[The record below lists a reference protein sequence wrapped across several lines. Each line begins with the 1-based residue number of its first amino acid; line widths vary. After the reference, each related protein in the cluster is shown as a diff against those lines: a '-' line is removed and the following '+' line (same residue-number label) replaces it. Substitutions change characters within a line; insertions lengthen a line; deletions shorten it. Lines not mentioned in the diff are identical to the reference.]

1 MRIKDIAREAGVSTA
16 TVSHVINKTKYVS
29 DPTRE
34 RVLKAIK
41 KFNYHPNAHAQ
52 MLALGR
58 SKIIGLLVSDISNPF
73 FPEIIKSI
81 EAAVI
86 AGGYN
91 LFLLN
96 TNYETARTIE
106 YVQRLIQ
113 MKVAGII
120 LMIAEFDEA
129 IINEAKRKKT
139 SIVFHDLGVVGEKMS
154 RVSLDYAVGVDEAV
168 RHLVSLGHRNIAHIA
183 GSHQIH
189 SAGVRRK
196 AFAESMHRQLPKE
209 NEPKVYEGDFR
220 FEGGRQAANQILA
233 ESSLPTAVIVA
244 NDLMALGAM
253 QEFKAAGLRIPQ
265 DISIVGFDDI
275 SFASLSE
282 PSLTTVC
289 SPRIEI
295 GRRAVEALLLTVDK
309 PHQQGVD
316 ISIPTYLIKRNSTA
330 PPRTIGDPRN
340 AQKTDVSGMD

>member
-29 DPTRE
+29 DPTRD
-34 RVLKAIK
+34 RVQKAIK

-73 FPEIIKSI
+73 FPEIIKSV
-81 EAAVI
+81 EAGVI

-96 TNYETARTIE
+96 TNYETDRTIE
-106 YVQRLIQ
+106 YVQRLNQ

-120 LMIAEFDEA
+120 LMISEFDEA
-129 IINEAKRKKT
+129 IVTEAKRKKT

-154 RVSLDYAVGVDEAV
+154 KVSLDYAVGVDEAV
-168 RHLVSLGHRNIAHIA
+168 RHLVSLGHTKIAHIA
-183 GSHQIH
+183 GSHEIH
-189 SAGVRRK
+189 SAGIRRQ
-196 AFAESMHRQLPKE
+196 AFAESMKMHLP
-209 NEPKVYEGDFR
+209 NEAESMVYEGDFR
-220 FEGGRQAANQILA
+220 FDGGRQAASQLLKGKM
-233 ESSLPTAVIVA
+233 LPTAVIVA

-253 QEFKAAGLRIPQ
+253 QEFKRAGLRIPQ
-265 DISIVGFDDI
+265 DLSIVGFDDI

-282 PSLTTVC
+282 PALTTVC
-289 SPRIEI
+289 SPRVDI
-295 GRRAVEALLLTVDK
+295 GTRAVEALLLTVDK
-309 PHQQGVD
+309 PHQQGVE
-316 ISIPTYLIKRNSTA
+316 ISIPTYLIVRNSTA
-330 PPRTIGDPRN
+330 PPRKGGDPR
-340 AQKTDVSGMD
+340 SR

>member
-34 RVLKAIK
+34 KVQKAIK

-58 SKIIGLLVSDISNPF
+58 SKMIGLLVSDISNPF

-81 EAAVI
+81 EAAVFTS
-86 AGGYN
+86 GYH
-91 LFLLN
+91 LILLN
-96 TNYETARTIE
+96 TNYEADRAVE

-129 IINEAKRKKT
+129 LIDEAKQKKT
-139 SIVFHDLGVVGEKMS
+139 SIVFHDLGIVGERMS
-154 RVSLDYAVGVDEAV
+154 NIILDYAVGIDEAV
-168 RHLVSLGHRNIAHIA
+168 QHLVSLGHKKIVHIA
-183 GSHQIH
+183 GAHEIH
-189 SAGVRRK
+189 SAGVRRQ
-196 AFAESMHRQLPKE
+196 AFLDAMKRHFPR
-209 NEPKVYEGDFR
+209 EPAPPVYEGNFR
-220 FEGGRQAANQILA
+220 FEGGRLAASRILA
-233 ESSLPTAVIVA
+233 EKTLPTAVVVA

-253 QEFKAAGLRIPQ
+253 QEFKAAGLHVPQ

-282 PSLTTVC
+282 PALTTVC
-289 SPRIEI
+289 SPRVEI
-295 GRRAVEALLLTVDK
+295 GRRAFEALMLTVDR
-309 PHQQGVD
+309 PHQPG
-316 ISIPTYLIKRNSTA
+316 IEIRIPTYLIKRDSTA
-330 PPRTIGDPRN
+330 PPRSGRDPR
-340 AQKTDVSGMD
+340 KS

>member
-34 RVLKAIK
+34 KVEQAIK
-41 KFNYHPNAHAQ
+41 KFGYHPNAHAQ

-73 FPEIIKSI
+73 FPEIIKSV

-86 AGGYN
+86 AAGYN

-96 TNYETARTIE
+96 TNYETDRTLE
-106 YVQRLIQ
+106 YVQRLMQ

-120 LMIAEFDEA
+120 LMTAEFDEA
-129 IINEAKRKKT
+129 LVREAKRKKT
-139 SIVFHDLGVVGEKMS
+139 SFVFQDLGFVGERSSKIN
-154 RVSLDYAVGVDEAV
+154 LDYAIGIDEAV
-168 RHLVSLGHRNIAHIA
+168 KHLVSLGHTKIVHIGGAHEIY
-183 GSHQIH
+183 
-189 SAGVRRK
+189 SAGVRWH
-196 AFAESMHRQLPKE
+196 AFVEAMKRHLPK
-209 NEPKVYEGDFR
+209 NPAPRMFEGDFR
-220 FEGGRQAANQILA
+220 FEGGRKAASQILA
-233 ESSLPTAVIVA
+233 GKDLPTAVVVA

-253 QEFKAAGLRIPQ
+253 QEFKSAGLRVPQ
-265 DISIVGFDDI
+265 DISIIGFDDI

-282 PSLTTVC
+282 PALTTVF
-289 SPRIEI
+289 SPRVEI

-309 PHQQGVD
+309 PHQQG
-316 ISIPTYLIKRNSTA
+316 IEIKIPTSLLERDSTA
-330 PPRTIGDPRN
+330 PPRTN
-340 AQKTDVSGMD
+340 K